1 MIRPLGTMSVH
12 KATPGKAPASAD
24 QRTRSESPAPNRTD
38 IASVAGARRYTH
50 IIVALPTAQLD
61 ALDRVAPDG
70 GGAQLAELLI
80 HRHAPQTPRATAE
93 LILRQLDDGVPP
105 ERTET
110 TLRLRTSLLRRFQ
123 EDVDATLAANFGHHE
138 TRRMLLIMAILAEHT
153 PHSPAEGRAV
163 WWAERAARWCAQRAA
178 IRTRDPARA
187 QTALGDELSVVVTV
201 YVPGALARCVELAR
215 FELSAARPPALGTHL
230 LSALIWAHA
239 DPADQDGF
247 DALMGHLVAYEGAVA
262 RAGVNPGVWFRV
274 PESLRDRLHAI
285 AGAAYW
291 RTLRPGT
298 LAATLLWT
306 HTETSSGDP
315 EMFGHMLRTC
325 EDYTAA
331 ARVGPRDAAL
341 P

>member
-1 MIRPLGTMSVH
+1 MSVH

-24 QRTRSESPAPNRTD
+24 QRTRSESPAPNRTA

-61 ALDRVAPDG
+61 ALDHVAPNG
-70 GGAQLAELLI
+70 MGAQLAAVLI
-80 HRHAPQTPRATAE
+80 HRHAPQTARATAE
-93 LILRQLDDGVPP
+93 LILRELDDGVPP

-110 TLRLRTSLLRRFQ
+110 TLRLRTSLVRRFQ
-123 EDVDATLAANFGHHE
+123 EHVDAMLAANFEHHE
-138 TRRMLLIMAILAEHT
+138 TRTLLIMAILAEHT
-153 PHSPAEGRAV
+153 PSSPEEGRAV
-163 WWAERAARWCAQRAA
+163 WWAERAAWWCAERAA
-178 IRTRDPARA
+178 MRTRDPARA
-187 QTALGDELSVVVTV
+187 QTALGDELTVVVTV
-201 YVPGALARCVELAR
+201 YVPGALARRVDLAR
-215 FELSAARPPALGTHL
+215 FELSAAQTPALDRHL

-239 DPADQDGF
+239 DPADQDGL
-247 DALMGHLVAYEGAVA
+247 DALMAHLVAYEGALA
-262 RAGVNPGVWFRV
+262 RAAVNPSLTFRV
-274 PESLRDRLHAI
+274 PESLRDRLHAV
-285 AGAAYW
+285 AAAVYR

-315 EMFGHMLRTC
+315 EMFGQMLRTC

-331 ARVGPRDAAL
+331 AAVCPSDDSL